1 MQPGENIIT
10 TIFGLEQGLEVN
22 FLIDQRK
29 NRRILKDIKYRF
41 GTTDNDLEW
50 KMALV
55 PKIFPVTVILLSLDS
70 RNKQLTI

>member
-1 MQPGENIIT
+1 MIHQLRKQLNSMLSDLVDLDLHASMQQPGENIIT

-41 GTTDNDLEW
+41 GTTDNDLE
-50 KMALV
+50 
-55 PKIFPVTVILLSLDS
+55 
-70 RNKQLTI
+70 